1 MKRVAIFDIDGTIFR
16 SSLLIELVNRLVG
29 EGVFPKSAV
38 QEFAR
43 EKLAWLDRR
52 GDYEAYVSAVVMSF
66 VAHIKGVLYKDF
78 ACIAEEVV
86 AEQKDRV
93 YRFARDLIRTLKKK
107 DYFLLAVS
115 HSPKGV
121 LDHFCKRLGFHKV
134 YGIIYE
140 TGPTDRFT
148 GKITEESFMLN
159 KALAVQRAVAKEG
172 LTLAGSLGVGDT
184 ESDISFLELVDEPI
198 CFNPNAKLY
207 AHAKRNGWR
216 VLVERKDVVY
226 EVHRGH
232 TQTAR

>member
-1 MKRVAIFDIDGTIFR
+1 MHKKVAIFDIDGTIFR
-16 SSLLIELVNRLVG
+16 SSLLIELVNRLVC

-38 QEFAR
+38 REFAR
-43 EKLAWLDRR
+43 EKLAWLDRK
-52 GDYEAYVSAVVMSF
+52 GDYEVYISAVVKVF
-66 VAHIKGVLYKDF
+66 VSNIKGVEYKEF
-78 ACIAEEVV
+78 ARIAREVV

-93 YRFARDLIRTLKKK
+93 YRFTRDLIRTLKKR

-121 LDHFCKRLGFHKV
+121 LDHFCKRIGFHKV

-148 GKITEESFMLN
+148 GHITEESFMLN
-159 KALAVQRAVAKEG
+159 KAVVVQRAVAKEG

-184 ESDISFLELVDEPI
+184 ESDIPFLELVDEPL

-207 AHAKRNGWR
+207 AHAKRNKWR
-216 VLVERKDVVY
+216 VVVERKDVVY
-226 EVHRGH
+226 EIDTRN
-232 TQTAR
+232 